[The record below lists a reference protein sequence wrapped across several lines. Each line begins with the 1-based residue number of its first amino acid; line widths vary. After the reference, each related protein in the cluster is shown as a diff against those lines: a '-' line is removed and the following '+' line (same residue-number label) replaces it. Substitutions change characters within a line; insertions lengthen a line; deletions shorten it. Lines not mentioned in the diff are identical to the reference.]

1 MSTKIYILA
10 RVLIYKKCILVG
22 RLSGEIIARQRN
34 QTAIYITLQLNAEI
48 ISMHRLD
55 LTGKPLSLNR
65 GDIRDTMQ
73 TIRTSFSTS
82 CGQVTVCTVQSGKH
96 RSDKLPHSYIIE
108 FLLKIETVTVI
119 CTATAHRYNFLY
131 HDARLLE

>member
-1 MSTKIYILA
+1 
-10 RVLIYKKCILVG
+10 
-22 RLSGEIIARQRN
+22 
-34 QTAIYITLQLNAEI
+34 
-48 ISMHRLD
+48 MHRLD

-82 CGQVTVCTVQSGKH
+82 CGQVAVCTVQSGKH
-96 RSDKLPHSYIIE
+96 RSDKLPRSYIIE

-119 CTATAHRYNFLY
+119 CTATAHRHNFLY
-131 HDARLLE
+131 HDAWLFQNKQKYVDRRILQVNLRKTSLKQINDS